1 MIIKSFELDKIK
13 SSKKKLILIYGLNQ
27 GYKNQV
33 IKNLFEKLF
42 EGEILRYDENEILNN
57 HEEFISNL
65 MNRSLFD
72 DNKLIIISRASDK
85 IVKFINEI
93 IEKNIEKIKIIINIE
108 KNIEK
113 IKIIINSDNLEKKS
127 KLRNLFEKEKD
138 LVCIPFYED
147 NDKSL
152 NIIAQNF
159 FKQKNIK
166 VSQEI
171 INLLIGRS
179 RGDRGNLNNELN
191 KIENLSITKKNIEL
205 EDIIKLTNLSENYS
219 VFELAENYLAKNKKQ
234 VSKIL
239 NENNF
244 ANEECI
250 LILRTI
256 LNRSKR
262 LLKLKENQNQTG
274 NIDLTISSFKPPIF
288 WKEKD
293 TVKKQVQSWSVDEVK
308 NMIYKINDLEILV
321 KKNSSNSLNF
331 VSDFVSNY

>member
-1 MIIKSFELDKIK
+1 MIIKSFEIEKIK
-13 SSKKKLILIYGLNQ
+13 SLKNNLILIYGINQ

-33 IKNLFEKLF
+33 IKELL
-42 EGEILRYDENEILNN
+42 EGEILRFDENDILNN
-57 HEEFISNL
+57 HEEIVSNL
-65 MNRSLFD
+65 MNKSLFD
-72 DNKLIIISRASDK
+72 EKKLIIVSRASDK
-85 IVKFINEI
+85 ILKFVNEI
-93 IEKNIEKIKIIINIE
+93 IERK
-108 KNIEK
+108 IEK
-113 IKIIINSDNLEKKS
+113 IKIIINSNNLEKKS
-127 KLRNLFEKEKD
+127 KLRNLFEKGKD

-147 NDKSL
+147 NDKNLSS
-152 NIIAQNF
+152 IAQNF

-166 VSQEI
+166 ISQEI

-179 RGDRGNLNNELN
+179 RGDRGNLINELN
-191 KIENLSITKKNIEL
+191 KIENLSITKKNIDI
-205 EDIIKLTNLSENYS
+205 EDVLKLTNLSENYS

-244 ANEECI
+244 ANDECV

-262 LLKLKENQNQTG
+262 LLKLKESQIQTG

-293 TVKKQVQSWSVDEVK
+293 IVKKQIQSWSDDEVK
-308 NMIYKINDLEILV
+308 NMIYKINELEILV
-321 KKNSSNSLNF
+321 KKNSNNSLNF

>member
-93 IEKNIEKIKIIINIE
+93 IER
-108 KNIEK
+108 NIEK

-159 FKQKNIK
+159 FEQKNIK

-179 RGDRGNLNNELN
+179 RGDRGNLVNELN
-191 KIENLSITKKNIEL
+191 KIENLSITKKNIEAD
-205 EDIIKLTNLSENYS
+205 DIIKLTNLSENYS
-219 VFELAENYLAKNKKQ
+219 VFELAESYLAKNKKQ

-293 TVKKQVQSWSVDEVK
+293 AVKKQIQSWSMDEVK

-331 VSDFVSNY
+331 VSDFVNNY

>member
-93 IEKNIEKIKIIINIE
+93 IER
-108 KNIEK
+108 NIEK

-179 RGDRGNLNNELN
+179 RRDRGNLVNELN
-191 KIENLSITKKNIEL
+191 KIENLSITKKNIEV

-219 VFELAENYLAKNKKQ
+219 VFELAESYLAKNRKQ

-262 LLKLKENQNQTG
+262 LLKLKESQSETG

-293 TVKKQVQSWSVDEVK
+293 AVKQQIKSWSHDEVK
-308 NMIYKINDLEILV
+308 KIIYKINDLEILV
-321 KKNSSNSLNF
+321 KKNSNNSVNF
-331 VSDFVSNY
+331 VYDFVSNY

>member
-1 MIIKSFELDKIK
+1 MIVKSFEIEKIK
-13 SSKKKLILIYGLNQ
+13 SKKNNFILIYGPNE

-33 IKNLFEKLF
+33 TKDFFEKQF
-42 EGEILRYDENEILNN
+42 QGEILRFDENEILKKY
-57 HEEFISNL
+57 EEFVTIL

-72 DNKLIIISRASDK
+72 EDKLIIISRASDK
-85 IVKFINEI
+85 IIEFIKEI
-93 IEKNIEKIKIIINIE
+93 LERKIEKV
-108 KNIEK
+108 
-113 IKIIINSDNLEKKS
+113 KIIINSNNLDKKS
-127 KLRNLFEKEKD
+127 KLRILFEKEKE
-138 LVCIPFYED
+138 LICIPFYED
-147 NDKSL
+147 NEKSL
-152 NIIAQNF
+152 NMIAQNF
-159 FKQKNIK
+159 FRQKNIK

-171 INLLIGRS
+171 INLIIGRS

-205 EDIIKLTNLSENYS
+205 EDILKLTNLSENYS
-219 VFELAENYLAKNKKQ
+219 VFELAENYLAKNKNQ
-234 VSKIL
+234 ISKIL

-262 LLKLKENQNQTG
+262 LLKLKESQNHTG

-293 TVKKQVQSWSVDEVK
+293 IVKKQIQSWSEDDVK
-308 NMIYKINDLEILV
+308 KIIYKINDLELLV
-321 KKNSSNSLNF
+321 KKNTNNSLNF

>member
-1 MIIKSFELDKIK
+1 MIIKSFELEKIK
-13 SSKKKLILIYGLNQ
+13 SIKNNLILIYGSNQ

-33 IKNLFEKLF
+33 IKDLFEKSF
-42 EGEILRYDENEILNN
+42 EGEILRFDEIEILNKQI
-57 HEEFISNL
+57 ELISSL

-72 DNKLIIISRASDK
+72 ENKLIIISRASDK
-85 IVKFINEI
+85 ILGFVNEFIDRK
-93 IEKNIEKIKIIINIE
+93 IEKVKIV
-108 KNIEK
+108 
-113 IKIIINSDNLEKKS
+113 INSNNLEKKS
-127 KLRNLFEKEKD
+127 KLRSLFEKESK
-138 LVCIPFYED
+138 LACIPFYED
-147 NDKSL
+147 TEKSL
-152 NIIAQNF
+152 NIIAQDF
-159 FKQKNIK
+159 FRQKKIK
-166 VSQEI
+166 ISQEI

-191 KIENLSITKKNIEL
+191 KIENLSITKKKIEI
-205 EDIIKLTNLSENYS
+205 EDILKLTNLSENYS
-219 VFELAENYLAKNKKQ
+219 VFELAENYLAKNKRQ

-244 ANEECI
+244 ASDECI
-250 LILRTI
+250 LIIRTI

-262 LLKLKENQNQTG
+262 LLKLKESENQTG

-293 TVKKQVQSWSVDEVK
+293 AVKKQIQSWSEAEVK

-321 KKNSSNSLNF
+321 KKNSNNSLNF

>member
-1 MIIKSFELDKIK
+1 MIIKSFEVEKIK
-13 SSKKKLILIYGLNQ
+13 SIKNNLILIYGSNQ
-27 GYKNQV
+27 GHKNQV
-33 IKNLFEKLF
+33 IKELFEKLF
-42 EGEILRYDENEILNN
+42 EGEVSRFDEHEILNN
-57 HEEFISNL
+57 HEEFISSL
-65 MNRSLFD
+65 MNKSLFD
-72 DNKLIIISRASDK
+72 DDKLIIISRASDK
-85 IVKFINEI
+85 VLKFVNEI
-93 IEKNIEKIKIIINIE
+93 IERK
-108 KNIEK
+108 IEK

-127 KLRNLFEKEKD
+127 KLRSLFEKEKK
-138 LVCIPFYED
+138 LTCIPFYED

-152 NIIAQNF
+152 SLIAQNF
-159 FKQKNIK
+159 FRQKNIK

-179 RGDRGNLNNELN
+179 RGDRGNLINELN
-191 KIENLSITKKNIEL
+191 KIENLSITKKSIKI
-205 EDIIKLTNLSENYS
+205 EDILKLTNLSENYS

-244 ANEECI
+244 ANDECI

-262 LLKLKENQNQTG
+262 LLKLKESQIQTG

-288 WKEKD
+288 WKEKNV
-293 TVKKQVQSWSVDEVK
+293 VKKQIQSWSDEEVK
-308 NMIYKINDLEILV
+308 KMIYKISDLEILV
-321 KKNSSNSLNF
+321 KKNSNNSLNF

>member
-1 MIIKSFELDKIK
+1 MIIKSFEIEKIK
-13 SSKKKLILIYGLNQ
+13 SIKNNLILIYGTNQ

-33 IKNLFEKLF
+33 IKELFEKLF
-42 EGEILRYDENEILNN
+42 EGEILRFDENEILNN

-72 DNKLIIISRASDK
+72 DNKLIIISRTTDK
-85 IVKFINEI
+85 ILRFVSEI
-93 IEKNIEKIKIIINIE
+93 IERK
-108 KNIEK
+108 IEK

-127 KLRNLFEKEKD
+127 KLRNLFEKKND

-152 NIIAQNF
+152 ILIAQNF
-159 FKQKNIK
+159 FRQKKIK
-166 VSQEI
+166 ISQEI

-179 RGDRGNLNNELN
+179 RGDRGNLINELN
-191 KIENLSITKKNIEL
+191 KIENLSITKKNIEI
-205 EDIIKLTNLSENYS
+205 EDVLKLTNLSENYS
-219 VFELAENYLAKNKKQ
+219 VFELAESYLAKNKKQ

-244 ANEECI
+244 ANEECV

-262 LLKLKENQNQTG
+262 LLKLKESQNETG

-288 WKEKD
+288 WKEKNV
-293 TVKKQVQSWSVDEVK
+293 VKKQIQSWSDDEVK
-308 NMIYKINDLEILV
+308 KMIYKINDLEILV
-321 KKNSSNSLNF
+321 KKNSNNSLNF

>member
-1 MIIKSFELDKIK
+1 MIVKSFEIEKIK
-13 SSKKKLILIYGLNQ
+13 SKKNNFILIYGPNE

-33 IKNLFEKLF
+33 TKDFFEKQF
-42 EGEILRYDENEILNN
+42 QGEILRFDENEILKKY
-57 HEEFISNL
+57 EEFVTIL

-72 DNKLIIISRASDK
+72 EDKLIIISRASDK
-85 IVKFINEI
+85 IIEFIKEI
-93 IEKNIEKIKIIINIE
+93 LERKIEKV
-108 KNIEK
+108 
-113 IKIIINSDNLEKKS
+113 KIIINSNNLDKKS
-127 KLRNLFEKEKD
+127 KLRILFEKEKE
-138 LVCIPFYED
+138 LICIPFYED
-147 NDKSL
+147 NEKSL
-152 NIIAQNF
+152 NMIAQNF
-159 FKQKNIK
+159 FRQKNIK

-171 INLLIGRS
+171 INLIIGRS

-205 EDIIKLTNLSENYS
+205 EDILKLTNLSENYS
-219 VFELAENYLAKNKKQ
+219 VFELAENYLAKNKNQ
-234 VSKIL
+234 ISKIL

-262 LLKLKENQNQTG
+262 LLKLKESQNHTG

-293 TVKKQVQSWSVDEVK
+293 IVKKQIQSWSEDDVK
-308 NMIYKINDLEILV
+308 KMIYKISDLEILV

-331 VSDFVSNY
+331 ISDFVSNY

>member
-1 MIIKSFELDKIK
+1 MIIKSFEIEKIK
-13 SSKKKLILIYGLNQ
+13 SIKNNLILIYGTNQ
-27 GYKNQV
+27 GYKNQE
-33 IKNLFEKLF
+33 KKELFEKLF
-42 EGEILRYDENEILNN
+42 EGEILRFDENEILNN

-65 MNRSLFD
+65 MNKSLFD
-72 DNKLIIISRASDK
+72 DNKLIIISRTSDK
-85 IVKFINEI
+85 ILKFVNEI
-93 IEKNIEKIKIIINIE
+93 IERK
-108 KNIEK
+108 IEK

-127 KLRNLFEKEKD
+127 KLRILFEKEKEF
-138 LVCIPFYED
+138 VCIPFYED
-147 NDKSL
+147 NNKSL
-152 NIIAQNF
+152 SLIAQNF
-159 FKQKNIK
+159 FRQKNIK

-179 RGDRGNLNNELN
+179 RGDRGNLINELN
-191 KIENLSITKKNIEL
+191 KIENLSITKKIIDIEDVL
-205 EDIIKLTNLSENYS
+205 KLTNLSENYS

-244 ANEECI
+244 ANDECI
-250 LILRTI
+250 LILRAI

-262 LLKLKENQNQTG
+262 LLKLKESQIQTG

-293 TVKKQVQSWSVDEVK
+293 VVKKQIQSWSDDEVK
-308 NMIYKINDLEILV
+308 KMIYKINDLEILV
-321 KKNSSNSLNF
+321 KKNSNNSLNF

>member
-1 MIIKSFELDKIK
+1 MIIKSFEIEKIK
-13 SSKKKLILIYGLNQ
+13 SIKNNFILIYGTNQ

-33 IKNLFEKLF
+33 IKELL
-42 EGEILRYDENEILNN
+42 EGEILRFDENDILNN
-57 HEEFISNL
+57 HEEIVSNL
-65 MNRSLFD
+65 MNKSLFD
-72 DNKLIIISRASDK
+72 ENKLIIVSRASDK
-85 IVKFINEI
+85 ILKFINEI
-93 IEKNIEKIKIIINIE
+93 IERK
-108 KNIEK
+108 IEK
-113 IKIIINSDNLEKKS
+113 IKIIINSNNLEKKS
-127 KLRNLFEKEKD
+127 KLRSLFEKEKD

-147 NDKSL
+147 NDKNLSS
-152 NIIAQNF
+152 IAQNF

-166 VSQEI
+166 ISQEI

-179 RGDRGNLNNELN
+179 RGDRGNLINELN
-191 KIENLSITKKNIEL
+191 KIENLSITKKNIGI
-205 EDIIKLTNLSENYS
+205 EDVLKLTNLSENYS
-219 VFELAENYLAKNKKQ
+219 VFELAESYLAKNKKQ

-244 ANEECI
+244 ANDECV

-262 LLKLKENQNQTG
+262 LLKLKESQIQTG

-293 TVKKQVQSWSVDEVK
+293 IVKKQIQSWSDDEVK

-321 KKNSSNSLNF
+321 KKNSNNSLNF

>member
-1 MIIKSFELDKIK
+1 MIIKSFEIEKIK
-13 SSKKKLILIYGLNQ
+13 SIKNNLILIYGTNQ

-33 IKNLFEKLF
+33 IKEFFEKLF
-42 EGEILRYDENEILNN
+42 EGEILRFDENEILNN

-65 MNRSLFD
+65 MNKSLFD
-72 DNKLIIISRASDK
+72 DNKLIIISRTSDK
-85 IVKFINEI
+85 ILKFVNEI
-93 IEKNIEKIKIIINIE
+93 IERK
-108 KNIEK
+108 IEK

-127 KLRNLFEKEKD
+127 KLRILFEKEKEF
-138 LVCIPFYED
+138 VCIPFYED
-147 NDKSL
+147 NNKSL
-152 NIIAQNF
+152 SLIAQNF
-159 FKQKNIK
+159 FRQKNIK

-179 RGDRGNLNNELN
+179 RGDRGNLINELN
-191 KIENLSITKKNIEL
+191 KIENLSITKKNIDI
-205 EDIIKLTNLSENYS
+205 EDVLKLTNLSENYS

-244 ANEECI
+244 ANDECV

-262 LLKLKENQNQTG
+262 LLKLKESQIQTG

-293 TVKKQVQSWSVDEVK
+293 VVKKQIQSWSDDEVK
-308 NMIYKINDLEILV
+308 KMIYKINDIEILV
-321 KKNSSNSLNF
+321 KKNSNNSLNF
-331 VSDFVSNY
+331 ISDFVSNY

>member
-1 MIIKSFELDKIK
+1 MIIKSFEIEKIK
-13 SSKKKLILIYGLNQ
+13 SLKNNLILIYGINQ

-33 IKNLFEKLF
+33 IKELL
-42 EGEILRYDENEILNN
+42 EGEILRFDENDILNN
-57 HEEFISNL
+57 HEEIVSNL
-65 MNRSLFD
+65 MNKSLFD
-72 DNKLIIISRASDK
+72 ENKLIIVSRASDK
-85 IVKFINEI
+85 ILKFVNEI
-93 IEKNIEKIKIIINIE
+93 IERK
-108 KNIEK
+108 IEK
-113 IKIIINSDNLEKKS
+113 IKIIINSNNLEKKS
-127 KLRNLFEKEKD
+127 KLRNLFEKGKD

-147 NDKSL
+147 NDKNLSS
-152 NIIAQNF
+152 IAQNF

-166 VSQEI
+166 ISQEI

-179 RGDRGNLNNELN
+179 RGDRGNLINELN
-191 KIENLSITKKNIEL
+191 KIENLSITKKNIDI
-205 EDIIKLTNLSENYS
+205 EDVLKLTNLSENYS

-244 ANEECI
+244 ANDECV

-262 LLKLKENQNQTG
+262 LLKLKESQIQTG

-293 TVKKQVQSWSVDEVK
+293 VVKKQIQSWSDDEVK
-308 NMIYKINDLEILV
+308 KMIYKINDLEILV
-321 KKNSSNSLNF
+321 KKNSNNSLNF

>member
-1 MIIKSFELDKIK
+1 MIIKSYELDKIK
-13 SSKKKLILIYGLNQ
+13 SKKNNLVLIYGSNQ

-33 IKNLFEKLF
+33 IKEEFENKF
-42 EGEILRYDENEILNN
+42 KGEILKVDENEILSKYD
-57 HEEFISNL
+57 ESISNL
-65 MNRSLFD
+65 MNKSLFD
-72 DNKLIIISRASDK
+72 DDKLIIISRASNK
-85 IVKFINEI
+85 IYNFINEV
-93 IEKNIEKIKIIINIE
+93 IERKIER
-108 KNIEK
+108 

-138 LVCIPFYED
+138 LICIPFYED
-147 NDKSL
+147 NEKSL
-152 NIIAQNF
+152 GIIAQNF
-159 FKQKNIK
+159 FRKKNIK

-179 RGDRGNLNNELN
+179 RGDRGNLINELN
-191 KIENLSITKKNIEL
+191 KIDNLSITKKNI
-205 EDIIKLTNLSENYS
+205 DIDDIYKLTNLSENYS

-244 ANEECI
+244 ANDECI
-250 LILRTI
+250 LIIRTI

-262 LLKLKENQNQTG
+262 LLRLKESQNQTN

-293 TVKKQVQSWSVDEVK
+293 VVKKQIQSWSEDEVK
-308 NMIYKINDLEILV
+308 KMIYKISDLEILV